1 MTYTREDFIQ
11 CLNDLRKSLK
21 EEPQKWENT
30 SLEDFLEAMVAY
42 TGAIQQ
48 MYINTNQNINA
59 DEPNWKVFADI
70 LEGAA
75 IYE

>member
-1 MTYTREDFIQ
+1 MTYTRENFIQ
-11 CLNDLRKSLK
+11 YLNDIRKSLK

-30 SLEDFLEAMVAY
+30 SLEDFLEAMVAH

-59 DEPNWKVFADI
+59 DEHNWKVFADI